1 MPANDPVS
9 GNDHHATWEEHYS
22 TKPQVWSGRVNTQLA
37 AIAPSLS
44 GGRALDLGC
53 GEGGDAIWLA
63 EHGWTVV
70 GVDVSHTA
78 LARAR
83 SAAAD
88 HGVAGRIE
96 FVQHDL
102 TSSFPEGFFDL
113 VSACFLHSTVEMD
126 RPAILRRA
134 AAAVAPGGALLIV
147 DHAAAP
153 PWATKIHDHQFPSP
167 QEVVAGLDLD
177 DTGWRAQRVEAV
189 TRSASAPDGE
199 PVTVVDNVIWLRRAA
214 AVPSTQPRVGPG
226 PRHRVH
232 NPNGQGG

>member
-1 MPANDPVS
+1 MSEHDPAHDTSS
-9 GNDHHATWEEHYS
+9 GNNHYATWEEHYAA
-22 TKPQVWSGRVNTQLA
+22 KPQVWSGRVNAQLA
-37 AIAPSLS
+37 AIAPHLG

-63 EHGWTVV
+63 DQGWIVV

-83 SAAAD
+83 AAAAE
-88 HGVAGRIE
+88 HGVAGRVE
-96 FVQHDL
+96 FAQHDL
-102 TSSFPEGFFDL
+102 TSSFSEGSFDL

-153 PWATKIHDHQFPSP
+153 PWATKMHDHPFPSA
-167 QEVVAGLDLD
+167 QTVVAALNLD
-177 DTGWRAQRVEAV
+177 DAQWSPRRVEAV
-189 TRSASAPDGE
+189 SRAATSPDGE
-199 PVTVVDNVIWLRRAA
+199 PVTLVDNVIWL
-214 AVPSTQPRVGPG
+214 QRVA
-226 PRHRVH
+226 
-232 NPNGQGG
+232 